1 MNTENQKTEFNIHE
15 FNNYNVRIPG
25 TPPTYEEL
33 TEESSPKFHNR
44 KARLKDHIVNLK
56 EQWIG
61 YPHALYYMSVKIACI
76 RRHMGNQ
83 NPDLKG
89 INHPEIHDDIK
100 HFYWLLSNCGNIII
114 ENIYHEHLKL
124 RWVNSL
130 LDTIIDTHDNPMIR
144 MQALNLVCLTKCIPQ
159 WLNAPGMQTFFTND
173 TFHNLF
179 IRIKKNLNDS
189 WDGNYDP
196 TYIMLHLLDIIE
208 KHIINEAE
216 YEILIVDDNQWFT
229 PLSLYPRSGPL
240 DS

>member
-1 MNTENQKTEFNIHE
+1 M
-15 FNNYNVRIPG
+15 
-25 TPPTYEEL
+25 
-33 TEESSPKFHNR
+33 
-44 KARLKDHIVNLK
+44 
-56 EQWIG
+56 
-61 YPHALYYMSVKIACI
+61 
-76 RRHMGNQ
+76 
-83 NPDLKG
+83 
-89 INHPEIHDDIK
+89 
-100 HFYWLLSNCGNIII
+100 LSNCGNIIV

-130 LDTIIDTHDNPMIR
+130 LDTIIDTHDNPIIR

-196 TYIMLHLLDIIE
+196 TYIMLRLLDIIE
-208 KHIINEAE
+208 KHIIDEAE
-216 YEILIVDDNQWFT
+216 YEILIIDDNQWFQ